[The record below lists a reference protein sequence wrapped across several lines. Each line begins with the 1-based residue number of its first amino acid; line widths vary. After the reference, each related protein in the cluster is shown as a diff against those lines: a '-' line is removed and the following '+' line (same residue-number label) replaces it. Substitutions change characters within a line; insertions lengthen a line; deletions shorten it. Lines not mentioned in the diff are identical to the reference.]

1 MTVTRALFWISAGCL
16 LYVYLGYPLLVWAW
30 ARRRPRPIA
39 RAPIEPTVTIALVAH
54 NEESRIAARLAN
66 LLALDYPRTRL
77 EILVGSDGSTD
88 RTVERARA
96 FDSPGLR
103 VVECAER
110 RGKAAVLNEL
120 LARARGSIVVLTDAR
135 QAFEPST
142 LREIVAC
149 FADPDVGAVSGELV
163 LAEREED
170 GAAGGGAGFYW
181 RYEKFI
187 RRAESRVHS
196 TIGATG
202 AVYAIRRELFEPFPS
217 GTVLDDVLC
226 PLRIVRR
233 GYRVVFASRARA
245 YDRVPATAGA
255 EFVRKVR
262 TIAGTMQLLR
272 AHRWILSPRA
282 NRLWFQTMSHKV
294 LRLFGPLFLAALL
307 VTSFA
312 LAEQP
317 PYGLALAAQ
326 VVFYAAALA
335 GFALR
340 GSRRRRPLLAVPFTF
355 VMMNW
360 AVLAALGRIL
370 RGRPLAT
377 WTKAAIGPVGYA
389 DRGARSRR
397 SA

>member
-1 MTVTRALFWISAGCL
+1 
-16 LYVYLGYPLLVWAW
+16 
-30 ARRRPRPIA
+30 
-39 RAPIEPTVTIALVAH
+39 VAF
-54 NEESRIAARLAN
+54 
-66 LLALDYPRTRL
+66 P
-77 EILVGSDGSTD
+77 
-88 RTVERARA
+88 
-96 FDSPGLR
+96 
-103 VVECAER
+103 ER

-120 LARARGSIVVLTDAR
+120 LARARGAIVVLTDAR
-135 QAFEPST
+135 QVFEAAT
-142 LREIVAC
+142 LRELVAC
-149 FADPDVGAVSGELV
+149 FADPAVGAVSGELV
-163 LAEREED
+163 LAERAED

-187 RRAESRVHS
+187 RRAESRVDS

-202 AVYAIRRELFEPFPS
+202 AVYAIRRELFEPLPR

-233 GYRVVFASRARA
+233 GYRVVFAPRARA
-245 YDRVPATAGA
+245 YDRVPATARG

-262 TIAGTMQLLR
+262 TIAGMMQLLL
-272 AHRWILSPRA
+272 AHRWIVDPRS

-294 LRLFGPLFLAALL
+294 LRLFGPVLLAALL
-307 VTSFA
+307 VTSLV
-312 LAEQP
+312 LADEP
-317 PYGLALAAQ
+317 PYGLALGAQ
-326 VVFYAAALA
+326 LAFYAAALA

-360 AVLAALGRIL
+360 AVLAALARIV

-377 WTKAAIGPVGYA
+377 WTKAAIGPVAYTPPRVTIGE
-389 DRGARSRR
+389 RRRR